1 MCPVSQECCGF
12 LGDHGA
18 VVDHREGDDE
28 RVGGAA
34 SAALPHQIRIELQYL
49 PDALLYRRIE
59 WAELVA
65 FASAHCL
72 AASGD
77 F

>member
-1 MCPVSQECCGF
+1 VC
-12 LGDHGA
+12 DHGA
-18 VVDHREGDDE
+18 VVDHRDGDDE

-34 SAALPHQIRIELQYL
+34 SAALPHQIRIELQYR
-49 PDALLYRRIE
+49 PDALCIDASIE

-65 FASAHCL
+65 FASAHCS